1 MPTKRP
7 YCSLVTRSSA
17 FMLRA
22 ANAMLIR
29 SRNATMYRTNMNG
42 MMRIITLRMVRLS
55 RLSTRP
61 EAFRC
66 ATSKLVTFSRRKDS
80 AGDQSWHRIAGL
92 AINDSDWGPKPGPAW
107 YPRPDEDELV
117 VGSALWRW
125 LRSRMSGYEEIIRSA
140 RLAALCHFRALG
152 GPTPGPQR
160 EPRAV

>member
-22 ANAMLIR
+22 ANVMLIR

-66 ATSKLVTFSRRKDS
+66 ATSKLVTFSHREDS

-92 AINDSDWGPKPGPAW
+92 AMNDSDWGPKPGPASV
-107 YPRPDEDELV
+107 DTH
-117 VGSALWRW
+117 GSHGL
-125 LRSRMSGYEEIIRSA
+125 SRMPPEFEASH
-140 RLAALCHFRALG
+140 RLKA
-152 GPTPGPQR
+152 
-160 EPRAV
+160 